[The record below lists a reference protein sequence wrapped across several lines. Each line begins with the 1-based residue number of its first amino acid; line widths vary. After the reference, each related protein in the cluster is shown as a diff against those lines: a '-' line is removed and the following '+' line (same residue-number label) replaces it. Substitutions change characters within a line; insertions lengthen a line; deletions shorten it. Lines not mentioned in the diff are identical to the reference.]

1 VAGSYQLGLWAR
13 SSGNT
18 TDAPEGNAA
27 AVLAYTITG
36 PVPPTITGL
45 SANLASPQAVGTALS
60 LSATVTGGT
69 SPQQCKWLVTTD
81 PTWATYTTL
90 RTWAACTTPAPW
102 TPSVAGTYQLGLWAR
117 SSGNTVDYPEASAV
131 LSYRITPPTV
141 TVAATPPAPQ
151 RVGTPLAFSATV
163 SGGTA
168 PHQCK
173 WLVATDPSWATY
185 TVLREWQACTTPAPW
200 TPTAPW
206 TYQVGVWARSAGNTA
221 DAPEASAALP
231 YTVTPMTVT
240 VTASPAAPQVAGSAL
255 TLTATVTGGTA
266 PQQCKWFATTDPT
279 WATYTILRTWQACT
293 SPVSWTPTSGG
304 SYVVAVW
311 ARSSGSTADAPEA
324 GAGLAYEILFNL
336 AGNWNYAE
344 SGSVTYTIT
353 ALGETE
359 TDTQPVSGSG
369 IVTVVQHL
377 TNVSWTPPGTSYARR
392 GTITGNYV
400 QVSGI
405 GCAALL
411 GADVTFTENVSTAQ
425 GTVSADGR
433 RMTLTGST
441 SCQGTGTYE
450 GIPFTFRASG
460 WSTVTMTR

>member
-141 TVAATPPAPQ
+141 TVTATPPAPQ

-206 TYQVGVWARSAGNTA
+206 TYQVGVWARSAGNTV

>member
-1 VAGSYQLGLWAR
+1 VAGS
-13 SSGNT
+13 
-18 TDAPEGNAA
+18 
-27 AVLAYTITG
+27 
-36 PVPPTITGL
+36 
-45 SANLASPQAVGTALS
+45 
-60 LSATVTGGT
+60 
-69 SPQQCKWLVTTD
+69 
-81 PTWATYTTL
+81 
-90 RTWAACTTPAPW
+90 
-102 TPSVAGTYQLGLWAR
+102 YQLGLWAR

-141 TVAATPPAPQ
+141 TVTATPPAPQ

-163 SGGTA
+163 SGGIA
-168 PHQCK
+168 PQQCK

-240 VTASPAAPQVAGSAL
+240 VVASPAAPQVAGTAL

-279 WATYTILRTWQACT
+279 WATYAILRTWQACT
-293 SPVSWTPTSGG
+293 SPVTWTPTSAG

-311 ARSSGSTADAPEA
+311 ARGSGSTADAPEA

-344 SGSVTYTIT
+344 SGSVTSTIT
-353 ALGETE
+353 YAGVTE
-359 TDTQPVSGSG
+359 TDTQPVSQSG
-369 IVTVVQHL
+369 TVGVTQNL
-377 TNVSWTPPGTSYARR
+377 TEICLTPPGVGTSFRR
-392 GTITGNYV
+392 CGSLRGNV
-400 QVSGI
+400 VELSGI
-405 GCAALL
+405 GCAPLPGL
-411 GADVTFTENVSTAQ
+411 DMTFSVNSATAR